1 MKNSS
6 LNEKISFS
14 DELFQHNN
22 RVDVIQELEQRNI
35 MELTLP
41 FGKQI

>member
-1 MKNSS
+1 MKISP

-22 RVDVIQELEQRNI
+22 RVDVVQELEQRNI

-41 FGKQI
+41 FGTQI

>member
-1 MKNSS
+1 MKISS

-14 DELFQHNN
+14 NELFHHNN
-22 RVDVIQELEQRNI
+22 RVDVAQELEQRNI

-41 FGKQI
+41 FSKQI

>member
-6 LNEKISFS
+6 STEKISFS

-22 RVDVIQELEQRNI
+22 RVDVAQELEQRNI